1 MKRVIRKILGIVGN
15 RLPDAVWRRV
25 LMVFLENKRL
35 VDRLG
40 ALYLSQVAS
49 QLNLVLN
56 KSVVGRYGA
65 IVGAPNDLVVLKAY
79 GDTGTW
85 AEGTFVLW
93 L

>member
-65 IVGAPNDLVVLKAY
+65 IVGAPNDLAVLKACA
-79 GDTGTW
+79 DTGTW